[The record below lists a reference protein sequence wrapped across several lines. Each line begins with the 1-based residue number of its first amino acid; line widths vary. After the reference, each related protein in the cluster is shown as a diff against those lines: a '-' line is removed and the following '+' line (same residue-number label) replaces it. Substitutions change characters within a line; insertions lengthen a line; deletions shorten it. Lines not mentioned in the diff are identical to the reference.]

1 MTIHVDPRQKR
12 PRQDAAKA
20 QAIAADGGM
29 AELVGD
35 RRHLRRVRDAL
46 ADNPEV
52 ETFLGV
58 NHTGET
64 RLVVNAAGE
73 DGGWV
78 RDRV

>member
-1 MTIHVDPRQKR
+1 MTIQTSRQMHPRD
-12 PRQDAAKA
+12 DARKA
-20 QAIAADGGM
+20 RKIALSGGM

-46 ADNPEV
+46 ADDAEV

-58 NHTGET
+58 DDDATT
-64 RLVVNAAGE
+64 TLLVHHAGRPA
-73 DGGWV
+73 GFG